1 MASQQFPRA
10 YLGREPGKRIVP
22 SVSSLGVGFG
32 EICVGTSIWV
42 LASLSRDLAS
52 TRIQQ
57 KIRITGSPA
66 RAFEKVLVL
75 MSKFFNG
82 RASASYSNTRCLTRH

>member
-1 MASQQFPRA
+1 MEKKTGIRVCL
-10 YLGREPGKRIVP
+10 YGREPGKRMVRI
-22 SVSSLGVGFG
+22 VSSLGVGFG
-32 EICVGTSIWV
+32 EICVGTSIWI
-42 LASLSRDLAS
+42 LASLFRDLAS

-66 RAFEKVLVL
+66 CTFEKVPVL

-82 RASASYSNTRCLTRH
+82 CR